1 MKREL
6 FENVKVIPGGIGVAV
21 DRTGFLS
28 AVLGVSAKEADTLKI
43 KVEHADTADDTFVAL
58 DDPFA
63 GVTGALQ
70 DVTVEAGENVNICI
84 DLIGCKDYVRIG
96 VDGSAEGQTVSSALI
111 LGDPAAA
118 PV

>member
-6 FENVKVIPGGIGVAV
+6 FENVKVIPGGTGTVI

-28 AVLGVSAKEADTLKI
+28 AVLGISAKEADTVKI
-43 KVEHADTADDTFVAL
+43 KVEHADTAEGTFEVL

-63 GVTGALQ
+63 GVTGALK
-70 DVTVEAGENVNICI
+70 DIAIEDGVTVNVCI
-84 DLIGCKDYVRIG
+84 DLVGCRQYIRI
-96 VDGSAEGQTVSSALI
+96 SAEGSVEGQTISSAVV
-111 LGDPAAA
+111 LGDPAKA

>member
-6 FENVKVIPGGIGVAV
+6 FENVKVIPGGTGAAI

-28 AVLGVSAKEADTLKI
+28 AVLGVSAKAADTVKV
-43 KVEHADTADDTFVAL
+43 KVEHADTADGVFKVL

-70 DVTVEAGENVNICI
+70 DVIVEADETVNICI
-84 DLIGCKDYVRIG
+84 DLIGCRQYVRIS
-96 VDGSAEGQTVSSALI
+96 VEGSAEGQTISSALV
-111 LGDPAAA
+111 LGDPATA